1 MNFSKKRPVKI
12 VMLGAGGTGAH
23 IAPHLYR
30 LLYALERP
38 VKFIICDGDKV
49 EPKNLVRQNFT
60 EADLG
65 ENKARVIAERY
76 SDVFGLETS
85 YIPRFIEDAGQLE
98 ELLRPE
104 VFRHYV
110 YGSEPNTG
118 RWVTNSELVIL
129 IGAVD
134 NNKSRK
140 LCHEVFLRAR
150 DLVYIDSGNGEYT
163 GQIVCGIRRAGK
175 TVYKPVGMLYPEVST
190 PEDLFPTE
198 VSCAEAS
205 VSAPQTIVANLM
217 AATAVVTMIYNILV
231 IGCNTVGD
239 KPLEEIHSWERGKL
253 VGNVFQDPRSQ
264 FFANEVAGEIAFG
277 CENYGYTHEEI
288 QSHVLQAAQYN
299 KIEDLLDHSLH
310 TLSYGMRQKVA
321 IASAQAIEPEIYVMD
336 EPSANLD
343 IESTYRFGDIIRNL
357 KAQGKTIVIAEHR
370 LYYLMDVADRFFCIQ
385 HGAIVREFS
394 REEMKSL
401 PSAEVHTLGLRT
413 PDLYQM
419 AFQQM
424 PSAATDEVVLETQG
438 LHKAFDGTVVAE
450 HLDFVCHRGEIV
462 GIIGPNGTGKST
474 FGRILAGLLKENS
487 GEVFLFG
494 HKTRPRERM
503 GKVWYIPQD
512 LDSQLFGE
520 DLVDEL
526 TTGAPTDEKRNA
538 RARTILKALELEEY
552 AEQHPATLSGGQKQ
566 RLALG
571 VALMHDAPIIILDEP
586 TSGLDGAN
594 MRNVS
599 QIIRKLA
606 GMGRT
611 ILVITHDAEC
621 ALSCCDR
628 AIRLENGAITD
639 DFPIHSV
646 DILLDKIGYQ
656 SCGQRGVCYS
666 GT

>member
-129 IGAVD
+129 IGAMD

-217 AATAVVTMIYNILV
+217 AATAM
-231 IGCNTVGD
+231 
-239 KPLEEIHSWERGKL
+239 SSR
-253 VGNVFQDPRSQ
+253 
-264 FFANEVAGEIAFG
+264 
-277 CENYGYTHEEI
+277 
-288 QSHVLQAAQYN
+288 QS
-299 KIEDLLDHSLH
+299 
-310 TLSYGMRQKVA
+310 
-321 IASAQAIEPEIYVMD
+321 P
-336 EPSANLD
+336 
-343 IESTYRFGDIIRNL
+343 
-357 KAQGKTIVIAEHR
+357 
-370 LYYLMDVADRFFCIQ
+370 
-385 HGAIVREFS
+385 
-394 REEMKSL
+394 
-401 PSAEVHTLGLRT
+401 
-413 PDLYQM
+413 
-419 AFQQM
+419 
-424 PSAATDEVVLETQG
+424 
-438 LHKAFDGTVVAE
+438 
-450 HLDFVCHRGEIV
+450 
-462 GIIGPNGTGKST
+462 
-474 FGRILAGLLKENS
+474 
-487 GEVFLFG
+487 
-494 HKTRPRERM
+494 
-503 GKVWYIPQD
+503 
-512 LDSQLFGE
+512 
-520 DLVDEL
+520 
-526 TTGAPTDEKRNA
+526 KRW
-538 RARTILKALELEEY
+538 R
-552 AEQHPATLSGGQKQ
+552 HSGGLCSMKTSWPASWQTPP
-566 RLALG
+566 ALTG
-571 VALMHDAPIIILDEP
+571 CLP
-586 TSGLDGAN
+586 
-594 MRNVS
+594 
-599 QIIRKLA
+599 KA
-606 GMGRT
+606 GWTARSS
-611 ILVITHDAEC
+611 VRPC
-621 ALSCCDR
+621 PCLSDR
-628 AIRLENGAITD
+628 WG
-639 DFPIHSV
+639 
-646 DILLDKIGYQ
+646 
-656 SCGQRGVCYS
+656 
-666 GT
+666 